1 MREVVLGVVADD
13 VVRILEVVLLVVSVA
28 GVEEVGSGLVMDDI
42 VRILQLVLLGVAV
55 VVVDEVGLGLV
66 IYDGALILELV
77 LLALWVVGVEDLRIY
92 VDYAGIRGVFLVSGS
107 WQTWEV
113 RKIAKMGRGC
123 VSAASAFFPSAFE
136 SRTLQNLK
144 DEKRS

>member
-1 MREVVLGVVADD
+1 MREEVGLGVVADGG
-13 VVRILEVVLLVVSVA
+13 VRILVVVVLLAGFVA
-28 GVEEVGSGLVMDDI
+28 GVEEMVMGD
-42 VRILQLVLLGVAV
+42 GV
-55 VVVDEVGLGLV
+55 
-66 IYDGALILELV
+66 LILELV
-77 LLALWVVGVEDLRIY
+77 LLVLFVSWVEEMVMSDGVLILELVLLVVLVAGVEDLRIY
-92 VDYAGIRGVFLVSGS
+92 DGYAGIRGVFLVLKLCRA
-107 WQTWEV
+107 WEA